1 MSLKGRSH
9 EECIRLV
16 CAVCTNLNSQNDS
29 RDVSE
34 SEVQLIKKYIF
45 SEYMK
50 DSLYFP
56 QVILGF
62 LKSL

>member
-9 EECIRLV
+9 EECLRLV
-16 CAVCTNLNSQNDS
+16 CAVCTNLNGQKAS
-29 RDVSE
+29 RGVSG
-34 SEVQLIKKYIF
+34 SEAQLIKKYVF
-45 SEYMK
+45 SEYKK

>member
-9 EECIRLV
+9 EECLRLV
-16 CAVCTNLNSQNDS
+16 CAVCTNLNGQKAS
-29 RDVSE
+29 RGVSE
-34 SEVQLIKKYIF
+34 SEAQLIKKYVF
-45 SEYMK
+45 SEYKK

>member
-9 EECIRLV
+9 EECLRLV
-16 CAVCTNLNSQNDS
+16 CAECTNLNGQKAS
-29 RDVSE
+29 RGVSE
-34 SEVQLIKKYIF
+34 SEAQLIKKYVF
-45 SEYMK
+45 SEYKK